1 MAGNPWATATQAP
14 AASGGTANPWAT
26 ATAGGLAD
34 KLQVASASEHDEA
47 GAAAFAQSPTGVVE
61 QATDDVGGALEKI
74 GSDMWSAL
82 TAPTPAPIN
91 TGFVTENNPTAGGQ
105 IITTGLNSYAA
116 SLKSAAASMSAP
128 GALSYDPNESK
139 TQNAA
144 AVGGAVLGG
153 INAFLAPITAASA
166 AAAQIPVIGHVATWI
181 NNIFGA
187 IGTGSADVGS
197 YALQATPFL
206 SQDQKDEL
214 DPLVKQAS
222 ALAGQI
228 AAGAGAEGAHEAFGG
243 KIADITNKI
252 SDAIAV
258 KNPVKDSTGQTIT
271 PNPIIKLPVEGDTT
285 PRPLAVTDNSPAE
298 TAVTPNKGDGT
309 SVEPIPQQTAPTDN
323 SLPTIQANA
332 EEPVANETTSAP
344 SSSTAENGTPTTAP
358 AVENAASTPTGDTPT
373 KGALD
378 INENLVKE
386 AQEPLTPAEMA
397 SYKGGSYKDD
407 AETGRILKEQDPEA
421 LKQMAITGKG
431 IPEGVYPKILYNIV
445 EKDAIDSKDYAL
457 QRELAGS
464 PLHTITSEQAGG
476 LGSSGYNKVSDSPV
490 DVLRKAIDDRA
501 GGTKGKEA
509 ITKEATKAKST
520 ITKAAAKLMDYQDI
534 IDKIKTC

>member
-1 MAGNPWATATQAP
+1 MAGNPWATATQTP
-14 AASGGTANPWAT
+14 ATSAGTANPWAS
-26 ATAGGLAD
+26 ATAGGVAE

-47 GAAAFAQSPTGVVE
+47 GAAAFAQSPTGILE
-61 QATDDVGGALEKI
+61 QAGKDIGDAVGTI
-74 GSDMWSAL
+74 GSDMWASL
-82 TAPTPAPIN
+82 TAPTPASIN
-91 TGFVTENNPTAGGQ
+91 TGVVTETNPTPGGQ
-105 IITTGLNSYAA
+105 IVATGLNSYAA
-116 SLKSAAASMSAP
+116 SLKAAADSMNNFSAVSANP
-128 GALSYDPNESK
+128 NATGTEKTAAGVGA
-139 TQNAA
+139 A
-144 AVGGAVLGG
+144 LGG
-153 INAFLAPITAASA
+153 INTFFAPITAASA
-166 AAAQIPVIGHVATWI
+166 AAAQIPVVGHVATWI

-187 IGTGSADVGS
+187 IGTGSADAGS

-206 SQDQKDEL
+206 TQAQKDEL
-214 DPLVKQAS
+214 DPVVKQAS

-228 AAGAGAEGAHEAFGG
+228 AAGAGVEGAHEAFSG
-243 KIADITNKI
+243 KLADITNKL
-252 SDAIAV
+252 SDSIAV

-271 PNPIIKLPVEGDTT
+271 PNPLTKLPVEGDTT
-285 PRPLAVTDNSPAE
+285 LRSLPITDNSPAE

-309 SVEPIPQQTAPTDN
+309 SVEPISLQQAPST
-323 SLPTIQANA
+323 LPTIQAND
-332 EEPVANETTSAP
+332 EEPI
-344 SSSTAENGTPTTAP
+344 TAP
-358 AVENAASTPTGDTPT
+358 AGNGAASPEITPSTVENVSNTPTVTSATNGETPT
-373 KGALD
+373 KGSLD

-386 AQEPLTPAEMA
+386 GQASLTPEEMA
-397 SYKGGSYKDD
+397 TYKSGSYKND
-407 AETGRILKEQDPEA
+407 AETGTILKEQDPEA

-501 GGTKGKEA
+501 GGGKGKDA

-520 ITKAAAKLMDYQDI
+520 ITKAAAKLMDYQSV
-534 IDKIKTC
+534 IDALKTC